1 MYPNNPEVADLKSG
15 PTPDQDQ
22 QWSTGLYDCCEDP
35 KNCLIALFC
44 PCITFGQIAEIIDRG
59 NLPCKIQGLVYY
71 AMARIGC
78 GWLYGGIYRSKMR
91 RHLSLPEAPCSD
103 WLLHCCCCVCALTQE
118 YRELKNRGA
127 NPSLGWKGNVEKWKR
142 EGLKPPIAEP
152 GMAR

>member
-35 KNCLIALFC
+35 KNS
-44 PCITFGQIAEIIDRG
+44 
-59 NLPCKIQGLVYY
+59 CKIQGLVYY

-127 NPSLGWKGNVEKWKR
+127 NPSLGGY
-142 EGLKPPIAEP
+142 IS
-152 GMAR
+152 